1 MLSAFHLLGLAVA
14 EESDPV
20 GTAEDDPLDEHVLE
34 GERLEVAGADL
45 RATFVAYKRESDL
58 APIVLNVHLGEAM
71 MLLSGSCWGICS
83 IRHVPA
89 MDNGL
94 ESYCVTRWL
103 GYNWTA
109 TVMAAT

>member
-20 GTAEDDPLDEHVLE
+20 GTAEDDLFDEHVLE

-58 APIVLNVHLGEAM
+58 APIVLNVHLDVFLE
-71 MLLSGSCWGICS
+71 LVRDSISC
-83 IRHVPA
+83 R
-89 MDNGL
+89 
-94 ESYCVTRWL
+94 EF
-103 GYNWTA
+103 
-109 TVMAAT
+109 